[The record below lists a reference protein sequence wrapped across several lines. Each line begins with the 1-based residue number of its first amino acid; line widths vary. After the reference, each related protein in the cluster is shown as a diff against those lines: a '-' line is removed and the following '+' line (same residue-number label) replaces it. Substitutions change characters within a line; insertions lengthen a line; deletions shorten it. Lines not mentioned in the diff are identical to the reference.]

1 MVPQFSRFFFSKS
14 FSFLPPPLPA
24 TNILNECQPNFL
36 LGKQGHLPPEH
47 DTVLARSACVVY
59 KRISFSTNDKLTFKP
74 GSLSS
79 AALLKVPIIPAD
91 TLGDS
96 SLITLKIMVS
106 VDKDIGKNKDSDPRF
121 GVSDGVSFIGFESV
135 DKKTPSS
142 YSPCFGVEGTSGNSL
157 TGRKYINRNS
167 PTPNIYT
174 GQFVI
179 TLKLNEGWG
188 SCSQAHNGGFVKT
201 AAYKKRL
208 LLSKGLTL
216 EAYKDDNWEQVGIKF
231 IEVTMID
238 NS

>member
-1 MVPQFSRFFFSKS
+1 MTPSWLEAHASY
-14 FSFLPPPLPA
+14 
-24 TNILNECQPNFL
+24 INEF
-36 LGKQGHLPPEH
+36 H
-47 DTVLARSACVVY
+47 S
-59 KRISFSTNDKLTFKP
+59 STNDKLTFKP

-79 AALLKVPIIPAD
+79 AALLKVPITPAD

-96 SLITLKIMVS
+96 SLITLKIVVS
-106 VDKDIGKNKDSDPRF
+106 VDEDIGKNEDSDPRF
-121 GVSDGVSFIGFESV
+121 GVSDGVTFIGFERV
-135 DKKTPSS
+135 DKTTPAY
-142 YSPCFGVEGTSGNSL
+142 YSPCFGVEGTSGKSL
-157 TGRKYINRNS
+157 TGRKDINLNS

-188 SCSQAHNGGFVKT
+188 SCSQAHEGGFVKT

-216 EAYKDDNWEQVGIKF
+216 EVYKDGKSERVGIKF

-238 NS
+238 HS